1 MADELS
7 LSPDEIASLIVRVR
21 ALMAREESAAPES
34 DGSPSDDDSTALLR
48 ETEDDL
54 SRDSLIDDIEA
65 LNTDK
70 QAELVALMWLG
81 RGDGEPDEW
90 ESLYETAYERHETPT
105 AEYLLG
111 HPLLAE
117 YWAGGLDALG
127 LGSVTMDYRGR

>member
-7 LSPDEIASLIVRVR
+7 LSHDRIASLIVRVR
-21 ALMAREESAAPES
+21 ALMAHEETASP
-34 DGSPSDDDSTALLR
+34 GSEAKPSDDDSTALLQ
-48 ETEDDL
+48 ETDDDL
-54 SRDSLIDDIEA
+54 SRDSLMEDIES
-65 LNTDK
+65 LDTEK

-81 RGDGEPDEW
+81 RGDAEPDDW
-90 ESLYETAYERHETPT
+90 DSLYETAYERHETPT